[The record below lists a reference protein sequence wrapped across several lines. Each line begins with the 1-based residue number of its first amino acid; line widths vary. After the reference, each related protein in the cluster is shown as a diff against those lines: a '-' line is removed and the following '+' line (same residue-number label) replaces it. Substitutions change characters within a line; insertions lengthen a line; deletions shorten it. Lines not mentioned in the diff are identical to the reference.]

1 MAKKEEHKHELLENP
16 EAIKDRLIGAE
27 NWIES
32 NPKIVVGIAVAILL
46 AVGGYFG
53 FHYYKS
59 TQNGE
64 AQKEMSQAVY

>member
-32 NPKIVVGIAVAILL
+32 NPKIVVGIAVAIIFS
-46 AVGGYFG
+46 VGGYFWL
-53 FHYYKS
+53 HDYII
-59 TQNGE
+59 TPN
-64 AQKEMSQAVY
+64 V